1 MSEHIEAVVTDG
13 EELSELLQ
21 VRHDKLNALIEEGN
35 NPFEQTVYERT
46 AYAKQILEDFEA
58 FEDKTVRLAG
68 RIMSHRDMGKASFM
82 DLADS
87 SERIQLYLRSDEL
100 GESYEGL
107 KKWDIGDIIGIEGV
121 VFKTR
126 RGEVSVRPSS
136 VTLLAKSLR
145 PLPEKFH
152 GLKDTDLRYRQR
164 YLDLTM
170 NPEVRETFVKRTQI
184 IREIRAFLDN
194 RGFLEVETPILQTI
208 VGGAAARPFMTYHN
222 TLEMDLNLRISPEL
236 NLKRLIIGGF
246 DKVYEIGRSFRNEG
260 ISVRHNPEFTMLELY
275 QAYTDYHGMM
285 DITEDLLRHTT
296 EKVLGT
302 TQITY
307 DGEDVDFGVPFARMT
322 MQQAVK
328 KYAEVDFNEVETLE
342 QARALAKERE
352 LYIEDH
358 FGIGAILN
366 VFFEEYC
373 EEKLK
378 NPTFITDY
386 PVEISPLAK
395 RKPSD
400 PDLTERFELFILG
413 REYAN
418 AYSELNDPID
428 QNSRFE
434 HQLELKEAGDEE
446 ANDMDEDFVRAMEH
460 GMPPTGGMG
469 LGIDRFV
476 MLLTDSYSIRD
487 VLLFPTMRPL

>member
-184 IREIRAFLDN
+184 IRGYL
-194 RGFLEVETPILQTI
+194 
-208 VGGAAARPFMTYHN
+208 
-222 TLEMDLNLRISPEL
+222 
-236 NLKRLIIGGF
+236 
-246 DKVYEIGRSFRNEG
+246 
-260 ISVRHNPEFTMLELY
+260 
-275 QAYTDYHGMM
+275 
-285 DITEDLLRHTT
+285 
-296 EKVLGT
+296 
-302 TQITY
+302 
-307 DGEDVDFGVPFARMT
+307 
-322 MQQAVK
+322 
-328 KYAEVDFNEVETLE
+328 
-342 QARALAKERE
+342 
-352 LYIEDH
+352 
-358 FGIGAILN
+358 
-366 VFFEEYC
+366 
-373 EEKLK
+373 
-378 NPTFITDY
+378 
-386 PVEISPLAK
+386 
-395 RKPSD
+395 
-400 PDLTERFELFILG
+400 
-413 REYAN
+413 
-418 AYSELNDPID
+418 
-428 QNSRFE
+428 
-434 HQLELKEAGDEE
+434 
-446 ANDMDEDFVRAMEH
+446 
-460 GMPPTGGMG
+460 
-469 LGIDRFV
+469 
-476 MLLTDSYSIRD
+476 
-487 VLLFPTMRPL
+487 